1 MPKKRE
7 WRCMYC
13 DKVYIGLSQIC
24 PVCHRV
30 MLEKEKAGGKT
41 VLFDNRRK

>member
-7 WRCMYC
+7 WKCMYC
-13 DKVYIGLSQIC
+13 DRYYVGLSQIC

-30 MLEKEKAGGKT
+30 MIEKEKAGKK
-41 VLFDNRRK
+41 VALYERR